1 MVKIYFNTHVLVV
14 RETLEDVKMVIEYAM
29 NNKSKFCQ
37 LTEHRM
43 CFDEMNQKMS
53 ETVKQ
58 IVINIDSI
66 NYIQE

>member
-14 RETLEDVKMVIEYAM
+14 RETLEDVKMVIEYEM
-29 NNKSKFCQ
+29 NNGSKFCQ

-43 CFDEMNQKMS
+43 CFDEMNQKIS